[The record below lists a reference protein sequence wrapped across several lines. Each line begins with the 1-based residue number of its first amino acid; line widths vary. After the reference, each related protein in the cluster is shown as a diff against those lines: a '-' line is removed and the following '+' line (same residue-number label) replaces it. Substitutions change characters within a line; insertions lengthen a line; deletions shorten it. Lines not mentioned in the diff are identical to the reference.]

1 MFFVMCKFLLTFHSV
16 VHPTWVATPMIANL
30 TEGGKL
36 KDTPVT
42 AEDVASAIAKQVL
55 SGFGAQIIVPSS
67 LGWTSLMRG
76 MPGWLQESLRDT
88 VTLILINAY
97 GHAPT

>member
-1 MFFVMCKFLLTFHSV
+1 
-16 VHPTWVATPMIANL
+16 MIANL

-42 AEDVASAIAKQVL
+42 AEEVASAIAKQVL

-88 VTLILINAY
+88 VTLILINAT
-97 GHAPT
+97 GHAPTWRGISNSIISNEICQLKLPF